1 MTSWLAALRD
11 LHDHAT
17 PAVLV
22 TVATAQGSTP
32 RAAGARM
39 VFTTT
44 GQYDTIGGGHL
55 EWRAA
60 QIARAMLDAAA
71 TSLPGLRRL
80 ERIALGPSLGQCCG
94 GVVFLAFER
103 MERSVDASAL
113 LHQLEQHWRDGAD
126 IWRAVAL
133 DADEPVQLLAADAA
147 AGTPG
152 AADHGLDVNA
162 ALLRNAGTTHV
173 TTDRHG
179 HRWLL
184 DRCRAHQPQVVLFGA
199 GHVGAAI
206 VRVLATLPCR
216 VLWVDERED
225 MFPADL
231 PMFVNVEATDVPNAV
246 VDLAEP
252 GAYFLVMTHSHALD
266 QQLSERILKRADI
279 GWYGLIGSQTKRKQF
294 EHRLLD
300 RGITEEQLNKMTC
313 PIGIPGIYGK
323 EPASIAIAVVA
334 QLMQLWELQAPK
346 AQQPQQ
352 LDSAGTFKARL
363 ATHLLDGRS

>member
-1 MTSWLAALRD
+1 MTTWLAALKD
-11 LHDHAT
+11 LHTTAI

-22 TVATAQGSTP
+22 TVATIQGSTP
-32 RAAGARM
+32 REAGARM
-39 VFTTT
+39 VFTAD

-60 QIARAMLDAAA
+60 QIARDMLNADPAVFSG
-71 TSLPGLRRL
+71 TRKF

-103 MERSVDASAL
+103 IDQHSDARTGAML
-113 LHQLEQHWRDGAD
+113 TELEHHWRNGVDV
-126 IWRAVAL
+126 WRAVAL
-133 DADEPVQLLAADAA
+133 EANEPTLLYELEGEACDLSAPDNGLDAA
-147 AGTPG
+147 MF
-152 AADHGLDVNA
+152 
-162 ALLRNAGTTHV
+162 RNAGNTHV
-173 TTDRHG
+173 TQDRYG
-179 HRWLL
+179 RRWLL

-206 VRVLATLPCR
+206 VRVLAMLPCR

-225 MFPADL
+225 MFPPDL
-231 PMFVNVEATDVPNAV
+231 PMQVTVEATDVPNAV

-266 QQLSERILKRADI
+266 QQLSERILKREDI
-279 GWYGLIGSQTKRKQF
+279 GWYGLIGSYTKRKQF

-300 RGITEEQLNKMTC
+300 RGITQEQLNKMTC

-334 QLMQLWELQAPK
+334 QLMQLWEIRF
-346 AQQPQQ
+346 QQP
-352 LDSAGTFKARL
+352 DSKFKVRL
-363 ATHLLDGRS
+363 ATQMLDGRS